1 MFFVIGLTIILV
13 ALACQ
18 AAPQQRRQQ
27 KAQVVYS
34 CTVPNTVALTFDD
47 GPYIYLPDV
56 VNALVAAGVKG
67 TFFFI
72 LQVFDE
78 GGCIYTPA
86 MVSNVLYAYNHGM
99 QVASHTWSHPYLTS
113 LSQDQVVSQMSQID
127 LAIEQITG
135 ALPAFMRPP
144 YGAFNDG
151 VLQAAAARN
160 QTVVVWDFEWVIVR
174 TIYRKS
180 EPLKIFA
187 LGPTSSGDSTGAS
200 PAQQMASY
208 DALVARRP
216 NTVLSLEHEVYET
229 SAHEVIPYAIQKLKG
244 AGYNLVTVAE
254 CLGMQPYQFVSAPM
268 AQQAVSCTK
277 FLISIPP
284 SFTDFFNCMKPGN
297 IPSTWHC

>member
-1 MFFVIGLTIILV
+1 
-13 ALACQ
+13 
-18 AAPQQRRQQ
+18 
-27 KAQVVYS
+27 
-34 CTVPNTVALTFDD
+34 
-47 GPYIYLPDV
+47 
-56 VNALVAAGVKG
+56 
-67 TFFFI
+67 
-72 LQVFDE
+72 
-78 GGCIYTPA
+78 
-86 MVSNVLYAYNHGM
+86 
-99 QVASHTWSHPYLTS
+99 
-113 LSQDQVVSQMSQID
+113 MSQID

-160 QTVVVWDFEWVIVR
+160 QTVVVWDFD
-174 TIYRKS
+174 
-180 EPLKIFA
+180 
-187 LGPTSSGDSTGAS
+187 SGDSTGAS

-254 CLGMQPYQFVSAPM
+254 CLGMQPYQSVSAPM